1 MGVVLAYLP
10 SLVLLVTDVV
20 CFLLAIDVW
29 SAGMILLFFLTGKFP
44 IFQSQDDMEALVE
57 IATIIGYKQMEKVAT
72 LHSQSY
78 FTTSFVAQ
86 Y

>member
-1 MGVVLAYLP
+1 MA
-10 SLVLLVTDVV
+10 DVV
-20 CFLLAIDVW
+20 YLLLAIDVW

-72 LHSQSY
+72 LHSQSL
-78 FTTSFVAQ
+78 FTTSSVV
-86 Y
+86 